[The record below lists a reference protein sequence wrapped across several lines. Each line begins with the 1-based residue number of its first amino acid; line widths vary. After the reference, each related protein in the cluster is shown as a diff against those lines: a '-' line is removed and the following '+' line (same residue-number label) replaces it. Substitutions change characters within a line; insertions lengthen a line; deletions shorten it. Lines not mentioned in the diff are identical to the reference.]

1 MKTTTYYPAVED
13 AIKMY
18 LSSTGQSMSDL
29 AEALGVSSQAVSIII
44 KRGFGASSAKRWAE
58 LFGFNKVFLMTG
70 QGSLTNENQIQDIT
84 TVPLIPILAQAGH
97 LSDFADAV
105 KEYDCERITTPIR
118 GAEVAIPIYGE
129 SMTPEYPN
137 GSIVFVKRIDE
148 SSYIEWGKTY
158 ILDTVN
164 GSIIKYLAPS
174 EKEGYVKCISAN
186 PDPKY
191 APFEIPL
198 QDVKAIFKVIMC
210 MSMK

>member
-1 MKTTTYYPAVED
+1 
-13 AIKMY
+13 
-18 LSSTGQSMSDL
+18 MSDL

-58 LFGFNKVFLMTG
+58 LFGFNKAFLMTG
-70 QGSLTNENQIQDIT
+70 QGSLTNENQIQDTT

-97 LSDFADAV
+97 LSDFADSV
-105 KEYDCERITTPIR
+105 KLYECERITTPIR

-137 GSIVFVKRIDE
+137 GSIVFVKRINE